1 MQVDAQKDANLRATR
16 RKTDQEERARQVEQ
30 RISDEATRRKA
41 MHAKTARLRELRA
54 ARDAAEQ
61 EATAAA
67 VAMAPAKKPRR
78 GSAATKLGR

>member
-30 RISDEATRRKA
+30 RISDEAARRKA
-41 MHAKTARLRELRA
+41 MHTKTARLRELRA